1 MIGRVLAAAVAL
13 TAMAT
18 GAATAETRCG
28 ATLHQRYGETRA
40 YFRDV
45 LGACRPDGY
54 CSAVV
59 AIKDK
64 DGAAYLQQLRVA
76 QPLAGEP
83 WQVEFVAVSPTP
95 AEPATP
101 MSLRFG
107 RDTVVLTDAISN
119 VPNVMN
125 EYRVSSQP
133 VTDDIIARLKRG
145 STVDW
150 TYRSVAGPSTATFP
164 LRGMTAALDWI
175 GCMTTQPPH

>member
-1 MIGRVLAAAVAL
+1 MIGRVLAAAVAM
-13 TAMAT
+13 TALAT
-18 GAATAETRCG
+18 GTAAADTRCG

-59 AIKDK
+59 ALSDK
-64 DGAAYLQQLRVA
+64 DGAAYLHQLRVA
-76 QPLAGEP
+76 RPLAGEP

-101 MSLRFG
+101 MTLGFG
-107 RDTVVLTDAISN
+107 RDTVVLNDAIAN

-125 EYRVSSQP
+125 EYRVSSQA
-133 VTDDIIARLKRG
+133 VADDLVARLKRG
-145 STVDW
+145 RTATW
-150 TYRSVAGPSTATFP
+150 TYRSVAGPSSATFP
-164 LRGMTAALDWI
+164 LRGMTAALTWI
-175 GCMTTQPPH
+175 DCMTTQPAR